1 MEHAYRIKIQGEE
14 FFFKDEKSAIAFTT
28 FLNIGF
34 QVNPKDIVF
43 DRIEIMSHSESY
55 HHLVEAL
62 KRLKEEDDKTKL
74 N

>member
-34 QVNPKDIVF
+34 QVNPFEIVF
-43 DRIEIMSHSESY
+43 DKIEIMSHTESY
-55 HHLVEAL
+55 EHLVQAL
-62 KRLKEEDDKTKL
+62 KRIEEEDKKTKL